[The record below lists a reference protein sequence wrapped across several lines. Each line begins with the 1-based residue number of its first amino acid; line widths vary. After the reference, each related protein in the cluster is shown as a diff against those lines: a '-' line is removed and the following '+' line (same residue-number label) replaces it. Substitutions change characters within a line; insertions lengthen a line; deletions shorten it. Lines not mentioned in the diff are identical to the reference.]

1 MTTFNRREF
10 AKIAVGALAATPF
23 ATVPALAQSKE
34 LVFASWGG
42 AYQEGI
48 RKAWL
53 EPFAKANG
61 VRVREDTNPEIARIK
76 AMVDTNTVTW
86 DVITGGG
93 TSLMQ
98 GAQQGLF
105 EPLPADFDLSKTYPE
120 ARYPYGVP
128 SEIFSTVFAY
138 STKTYGG
145 GKAEPKSWADFFDA
159 AKFPGKRTIYNR
171 PQTVLEAALL
181 ADGVAAGD
189 VYKVLDTKDG
199 QDRAFAK
206 LAAIK
211 PHVAQW
217 WSSGAQ
223 PVQLLASGEVVQS
236 LGWNGRFE
244 AGLADGVPLKMI
256 FDGQVA
262 QLGFF
267 MVVKGAKNKDTAFA
281 FLQYMVSPEA
291 QAEFHKYIAY
301 GPVTPS
307 SYDRI
312 PRDKWARL
320 PGSPEAKIGLFLDI
334 NWWAKN
340 GAAMT
345 ERYQTFMQS

>member
-1 MTTFNRREF
+1 MTQFTRRDF
-10 AKIAVGALAATPF
+10 HRLMGLAAAASLPGTSAF
-23 ATVPALAQSKE
+23 AQAKE

-42 AYQEGI
+42 SYQEGI

-61 VRVREDTNPEIARIK
+61 VRFREDTNPEIARIK
-76 AMVDTNTVTW
+76 AMVDTGTVTW
-86 DVITGGG
+86 DVVTGGG

-98 GAQQGLF
+98 GVQQGLF
-105 EPLPADFDLSKTYPE
+105 EPLPANFDLSKTYPE
-120 ARYPYGVP
+120 ARYPFGVP

-138 STKTYGG
+138 STKAFGS
-145 GKAEPKSWADFFDA
+145 GKPEPKTWADFFDA

-181 ADGVAAGD
+181 ADGVAAAD
-189 VYKVLDTKDG
+189 IYKVLDTKAG
-199 QDRAFAK
+199 QDKAFAK
-206 LAAIK
+206 LATIK
-211 PHVAQW
+211 PHVANW

-223 PVQLLASGEVVQS
+223 PVQLLASGEVVLS

-267 MVVKGAKNKDTAFA
+267 MVPKGAKNKETAFQ

-291 QAEFHKYIAY
+291 QAEFYKYIAY

-312 PRDKWARL
+312 PKDKWARL

-340 GAAMT
+340 GTAMM
-345 ERYQTFMQS
+345 ERYQAFMQG